1 MENKYNCS
9 GIQPEQAVA
18 ARHRGKG
25 RSGGK
30 SIEHTQRGG
39 KELKRRMKSIKPNKE
54 DTEIEGR
61 RKRKGLKKGQGSDE
75 KVTVEN

>member
-1 MENKYNCS
+1 
-9 GIQPEQAVA
+9 
-18 ARHRGKG
+18 
-25 RSGGK
+25 
-30 SIEHTQRGG
+30 
-39 KELKRRMKSIKPNKE
+39 MKSIKPNKE